1 MKEGW
6 EYKELGEITTSINGL
21 WKGKKDPFVR
31 VGVIRNAN
39 FTKDIT
45 LDFSKIE
52 YLDVEEKQYKN
63 RKLQKGDLIVE
74 KSGGSEK
81 QPVGRTV
88 LFNSEGEFSV
98 SNFTSILRINNQNE
112 ITPEFLYKYLLYI
125 YKEGKTKEMQKAT
138 TGIHNII
145 YDKFLA
151 ILIPIL
157 SLAEQQQIVSFLDSE
172 FEKIDALKANAEKQ
186 LQAAK
191 DLFQAALKELLTPK
205 EGWVEK
211 ELKTICQVINGRAYK
226 QDEML
231 QVGKYR
237 LLRVGNF
244 FTNDKWYY
252 SDLELEDDKYCCN
265 GDLLYAWS
273 ASFGPRIWNG
283 EKVIYHYHIWKL
295 ICSDCI
301 DKHYLFYWLDSDIF
315 KTQVMR
321 DLHGATMN
329 HITKS
334 IMETTIVWFPCID
347 TQKIIVARLDALSA
361 NVKALQTNYT
371 ETITLCN
378 DLKQSLLKR
387 VFEEGAK

>member
-6 EYKELGEITTSINGL
+6 EYKRLGDICEIE
-21 WKGKKDPFVR
+21 R
-31 VGVIRNAN
+31 
-39 FTKDIT
+39 
-45 LDFSKIE
+45 
-52 YLDVEEKQYKN
+52 
-63 RKLQKGDLIVE
+63 
-74 KSGGSEK
+74 GGSPRPIKDFITNDPSGLNWIKIGDTEQNGKYIYRTREK
-81 QPVGRTV
+81 IKPEGLKKTRWVEVNDFLLSNSMSFGRPYILKTNGCIHDGWLV
-88 LFNSEGEFSV
+88 LRNYQK
-98 SNFTSILRINNQNE
+98 ILLAD
-112 ITPEFLYKYLLYI
+112 FFYYLLTSPKVQSQFRI
-125 YKEGKTKEMQKAT
+125 KAQGST
-138 TGIHNII
+138 VNNLNTQRVSTVNIG
-145 YDKFLA
+145 YPPL
-151 ILIPIL
+151 P
-157 SLAEQQQIVSFLDSE
+157 EQHQIVSFLDSE

-191 DLFQAALKELLTPK
+191 DLFQATLKELMTPK
-205 EGWVEK
+205 EGWEEK

-347 TQKIIVARLDALSA
+347 TQKKIADRLDALSA
-361 NVKALQTNYT
+361 NVKALQTNYA

-378 DLKQSLLKR
+378 DLKQALLKK
-387 VFEEGAK
+387 VFEEDG